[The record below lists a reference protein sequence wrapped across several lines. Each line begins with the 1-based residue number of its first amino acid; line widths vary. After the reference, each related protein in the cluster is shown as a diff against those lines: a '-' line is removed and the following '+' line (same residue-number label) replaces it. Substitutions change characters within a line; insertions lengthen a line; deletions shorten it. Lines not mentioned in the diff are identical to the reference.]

1 MLDREDRQRNRSENA
16 MHFIILTVTILLLSG
31 CQTSGKAE
39 RDTAKILESQK
50 NIVVSYLNSG
60 LPSQAHGEL
69 RKILEKNPDDA
80 DFLELMGVTQ
90 LALKNPTKAVFYL
103 RKSYQQSG
111 KVKTG
116 LNLSSALIAAR
127 SWSQAQRLILALLKE
142 SSTGGYSR
150 TERLYH
156 NLGLIYQERSNH
168 TQAERHYRKAL
179 AENPSYY
186 LTLLQLGLL
195 YRQQQRYEDALVW
208 LHKARNFCRKCL
220 EPVRH
225 LSYIYV
231 RLGKRRRA
239 FVTVDTYSRQTG
251 LNLQERQAALAL
263 RQRLQKK

>member
-1 MLDREDRQRNRSENA
+1 MLDREDRQHNRNEDD
-16 MHFIILTVTILLLSG
+16 MPFIIATVATLLLSG
-31 CQTSGKAE
+31 CQTSGKVEPDA
-39 RDTAKILESQK
+39 AKIIASQK
-50 NIVVSYLNSG
+50 HIVVSYLNAG

-69 RKILEKNPDDA
+69 RKIIEKNPNNA

-90 LALKNPTKAVFYL
+90 LALKNHEKAVFYL
-103 RKSYQQSG
+103 RKAYGQNG
-111 KVKTG
+111 KVETG

-142 SSTGGYSR
+142 SSADAYPR

-156 NLGLIYQERSNH
+156 NLGLIYQERGAPAR
-168 TQAERHYRKAL
+168 AEHYYRKAL

-195 YRQQQRYEDALVW
+195 CRQQRRYGDALSW
-208 LHKARNFCRKCL
+208 LSKAKNFCRKCL

-225 LSYIYV
+225 LSAIYV
-231 RLGKRRRA
+231 RTGKRQLA

-251 LNLQERQAALAL
+251 LNLQERRAALAL

>member
-1 MLDREDRQRNRSENA
+1 
-16 MHFIILTVTILLLSG
+16 MHFIIPTVTALLLSG

-39 RDTAKILESQK
+39 QDAAKIIESQK

-69 RKILEKNPDDA
+69 RKILEKNPNDA

-90 LALKNPTKAVFYL
+90 LALQNPDKAVFYL
-103 RKSYQQSG
+103 RKSYRQSA

-142 SSTGGYSR
+142 SRAAGYSR

-156 NLGLIYQERSNH
+156 NLALIYQERGDH
-168 TQAERHYRKAL
+168 ARAERYYRKAL

-186 LTLLQLGLL
+186 LTLLKLGLL
-195 YRQQQRYEDALVW
+195 YRQQQRYDDALVW
-208 LHKARNFCRKCL
+208 LNKAKNFCRKCL

-225 LSYIYV
+225 LSHLYV
-231 RLGKRRRA
+231 RLGKRQQA
-239 FVTVDTYSRQTG
+239 FVTVDTYSRQTE
-251 LNLQERQAALAL
+251 LNLQERRAALAL
-263 RQRLQKK
+263 RQHLQKK